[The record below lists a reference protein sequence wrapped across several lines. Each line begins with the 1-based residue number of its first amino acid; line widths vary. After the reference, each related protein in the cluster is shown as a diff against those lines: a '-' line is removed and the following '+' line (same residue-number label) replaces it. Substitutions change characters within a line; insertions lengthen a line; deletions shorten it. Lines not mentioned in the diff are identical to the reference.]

1 MKWLAIIIILSATA
15 RAAQTNW
22 PSAKAQPVEQA
33 EKAKSVVVDRFKIK
47 AEKKDKD
54 GKAAA
59 REFPLMFSIAQRAQ
73 KAKAEKDENQRERK
87 AK

>member
-33 EKAKSVVVDRFKIK
+33 EKAKSMVVERSKLK
-47 AEKKDKD
+47 AEKQKN
-54 GKAAA
+54 GKKEM
-59 REFPLMFSIAQRAQ
+59 REFPLMFDIADKASKQ
-73 KAKAEKDENQRERK
+73 KAKEQKEKK
-87 AK
+87 SK